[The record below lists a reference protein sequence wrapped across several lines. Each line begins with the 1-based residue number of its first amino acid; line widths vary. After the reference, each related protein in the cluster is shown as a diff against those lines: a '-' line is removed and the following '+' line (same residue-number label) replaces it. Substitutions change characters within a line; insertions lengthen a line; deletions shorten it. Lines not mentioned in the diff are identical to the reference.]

1 MNNKTKLNNPK
12 SVNNENIK
20 IGNTISQSFES
31 KLKISIL
38 QFIRKMSKITMK
50 VGGFLNN
57 CASVCVW
64 HLFPLLSSLE
74 VRLFFILFL
83 FHLSL
88 LQFHFILFC
97 FCFIYFHFYLISLY
111 FIFFIFHFYLFS
123 LHFIFICLLIFVLF
137 TVFCGF

>member
-1 MNNKTKLNNPK
+1 MKLNNPK
-12 SVNNENIK
+12 SVNNGNIK

-31 KLKISIL
+31 KLKILIL

-74 VRLFFILFL
+74 VHLF
-83 FHLSL
+83 
-88 LQFHFILFC
+88 
-97 FCFIYFHFYLISLY
+97 YF
-111 FIFFIFHFYLFS
+111 
-123 LHFIFICLLIFVLF
+123 
-137 TVFCGF
+137 

>member
-1 MNNKTKLNNPK
+1 MISNNIIKLNESKTKLQKNALVITNNKTKLNNPK

-74 VRLFFILFL
+74 VRSFYFYFYFIYLYYN
-83 FHLSL
+83 
-88 LQFHFILFC
+88 FILFC
-97 FCFIYFHFYLISLY
+97 FVSVL
-111 FIFFIFHFYLFS
+111 
-123 LHFIFICLLIFVLF
+123 FIFIS
-137 TVFCGF
+137 T

>member
-1 MNNKTKLNNPK
+1 MISNNIIKLNESKTKLQKNALVITNNKTKLNNPK

-74 VRLFFILFL
+74 VRLVHFYFYFYFIYLYYN
-83 FHLSL
+83 
-88 LQFHFILFC
+88 FILFC
-97 FCFIYFHFYLISLY
+97 FVS
-111 FIFFIFHFYLFS
+111 
-123 LHFIFICLLIFVLF
+123 VLF
-137 TVFCGF
+137 I